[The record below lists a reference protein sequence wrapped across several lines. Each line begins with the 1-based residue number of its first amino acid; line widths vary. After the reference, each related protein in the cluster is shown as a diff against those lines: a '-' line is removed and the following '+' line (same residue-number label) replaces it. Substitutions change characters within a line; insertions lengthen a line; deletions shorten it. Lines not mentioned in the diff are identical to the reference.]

1 MANFNSFNPSV
12 DTKKKKD
19 QMDVSLANMDKA
31 TADYNKMNYG
41 SFVQGDDY
49 KALSQRY
56 QQNGQMAMKDTL
68 GQMAARTGG
77 MASSYANTASQQAY
91 NGYMEKLEDA
101 ARSLYD
107 SQRQEKMDALSVATS
122 IYNRDNAAY
131 ESGYANDYNKWRADV
146 GDQQWQAEQD
156 YQADQDAKADATAL
170 KSEWITTISNA
181 AYNADG
187 LDYNTYKDNI
197 PKDANG
203 NPIISKAEF
212 NAIVNAAVQ
221 GYKSDTWEQTNA
233 ENANAEADADARIE
247 SYIHN
252 GSWQWGDW
260 DNDGMVGEYDTDGE
274 GFADEFFAG
283 SSQGEN
289 YWKNIH
295 DKYKEDAKVKGYT
308 YQKTA
313 EGAAGIFNKLA
324 DSASLSLSE
333 NDQDNFDYI
342 YGDGTYDAV
351 QDVITAIKDLQP
363 TDSGLDTQF
372 DSSFEGL
379 SSIIPGLTVDQL
391 CSILLRANPEA
402 YNAWTAKSE
411 QTTPTWE
418 IAYYPGTVDRQQI
431 IA

>member
-1 MANFNSFNPSV
+1 MINMPNNNQ
-12 DTKKKKD
+12 KEKD
-19 QMDVSLANMDKA
+19 KVFTTEDFATSNETNRLKTQMGISSAGMDKA
-31 TADYNKMNYG
+31 AADYNKMNYG

-107 SQRQEKMDALSVATS
+107 SQRQEKMDALSVASS
-122 IYNRDNAAY
+122 IYDRDRAAY
-131 ESGYANDYNKWRADV
+131 ETGYANDYAKHRDDV
-146 GDQQWQAEQD
+146 GDQKWQAEQD
-156 YQADQDAKADATAL
+156 YRAGQDAKADADAL

-181 AYNADG
+181 AYNANG
-187 LDYNTYKDNI
+187 LDYNAYKDNI

-203 NPIISKAEF
+203 NPIISEAEF

-221 GYKSDTWEQTNA
+221 GYKSDTWAQTNA
-233 ENANAEADADARIE
+233 EKADADARIE

-260 DNDGMVGEYDTDGE
+260 DNDGKVGEYDTDGE
-274 GFADEFFAG
+274 GSADKFFAG
-283 SSQGEN
+283 SSQGEA

-295 DKYKEDAKVKGYT
+295 DKYQEDAKVKGYT

-313 EGAAGIFNKLA
+313 EGATGIVNKLA
-324 DSASLSLSE
+324 DSSSLSLSE
-333 NDQDNFDYI
+333 TDQDNFDFIFGEGAYI
-342 YGDGTYDAV
+342 KVSGIIEHVADGRAEV
-351 QDVITAIKDLQP
+351 KDINEAWDDL
-363 TDSGLDTQF
+363 
-372 DSSFEGL
+372 EEAA
-379 SSIIPGLTVDQL
+379 PGLTSDQ
-391 CSILLRANPEA
+391 ILTILESANPQLFN
-402 YNAWTAKSE
+402 YWVRITE
-411 QTTPTWE
+411 Q
-418 IAYYPGTVDRQQI
+418 RR
-431 IA
+431 